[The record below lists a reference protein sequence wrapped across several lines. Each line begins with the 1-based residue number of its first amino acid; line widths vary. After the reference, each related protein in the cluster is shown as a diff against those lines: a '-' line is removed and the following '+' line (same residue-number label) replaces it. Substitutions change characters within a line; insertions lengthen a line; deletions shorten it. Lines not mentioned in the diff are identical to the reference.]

1 MNPFWQTRDE
11 ATVRLF
17 CGDSLSVLQGM
28 PSESVH
34 CVVTSPPYWS
44 LRDYGVEGQLGSEKT
59 PQEYVDKMVGVFR
72 EVRRVLRKDGTVW
85 LNLGDTYLGNTV
97 VKNTKHSGLLKAKER
112 YDGFARSENN
122 ERVVNGSVRDVK
134 REKSSIP
141 SGNIGGI
148 PWRVALAL
156 QEDGWTLRQD
166 IIWSKKSCMPE
177 SVTNRCTK
185 SHEYI
190 FLLTRSNDYYFDNE
204 AIKEKASNSS
214 GWVKQR
220 GKGVNT
226 WKYNDT
232 EKRKRSPGQRIE
244 SSTFDNAQTKNLRSV
259 WSISTQPYPGSH
271 FAVFP
276 PEIPLRCIKAG
287 TSEVGC
293 CPECETGWERVVT
306 RQPIL
311 RERPNKLTKRTGE
324 EGTGNFCPNDVSGV
338 EYKTLG
344 WKPGCN
350 CYKVGIIKDY
360 PSNGNDEPDD
370 RYNARVQKWLEAWHK
385 LKPTYDALREENLP
399 CIVLDPFIGSGTTCA
414 VAIDLDRDS
423 VGIDISEKYL
433 RNNAIPRISGRLQRY
448 RSKTHLV
455 PRG

>member
-34 CVVTSPPYWS
+34 CVVTSPPYWA
-44 LRDYGVEGQLGSEKT
+44 LRDYGVEGQLGVEST
-59 PQEYVDKMVGVFR
+59 PEEYVSRMVDVMR
-72 EVRRVLRKDGTVW
+72 EVRRVLRKDGTLW
-85 LNLGDTYLGNTV
+85 LNLGDSYAGS
-97 VKNTKHSGLLKAKER
+97 SGTGGKSLKQV
-112 YDGFARSENN
+112 SNS
-122 ERVVNGSVRDVK
+122 GSFHEVK
-134 REKSSIP
+134 RGVEDGLKP
-141 SGNIGGI
+141 KDLVGI

-156 QEDGWTLRQD
+156 QADGWYLRQD
-166 IIWSKKSCMPE
+166 IIWEKVSPMPE
-177 SVTNRCTK
+177 SVTDRCTK

-190 FLLTRSNDYYFDNE
+190 FLLSKSPNYYYDSKAVE
-204 AIKEKASNSS
+204 EKSENSS
-214 GWVKQR
+214 GWSKQR
-220 GKGVNT
+220 ANKVNT
-226 WKYNDT
+226 WDYGREGL
-232 EKRKRSPGQRIE
+232 EKARIGGMSGKE
-244 SSTFDNAQTKNLRSV
+244 TYENSSTRNLRSV
-259 WSISTQPYPGSH
+259 WTIASKPYPGSH

-350 CYKVGIIKDY
+350 CYKVGMIKAY
-360 PSNGNDEPDD
+360 PSKGKDESDSK
-370 RYNARVQKWLEAWHK
+370 YNSRVQKWLEAWHK
-385 LKPTYDALREENLP
+385 LKPTYDALKEDNLP
-399 CIVLDPFIGSGTTCA
+399 AVVLDPFIGSGTTCVA
-414 VAIDLDRDS
+414 AIDLDRDS

-433 RNNAIPRISGRLQRY
+433 RNNAIPRVSGRLQRY